1 VVLPRGHLG
10 HRLLHDAAAGHANV
24 SPCCEAA
31 TQAERAQT
39 LTYVQRAIEQAQD
52 RGRTHDL
59 SVLLALEAM
68 LTCATSSGD
77 IDVKE
82 SE

>member
-1 VVLPRGHLG
+1 
-10 HRLLHDAAAGHANV
+10 V

-31 TQAERAQT
+31 TKAERAQT
-39 LTYVQRAIEQAQD
+39 RGYVQRAIEQAQA
-52 RGRTHDL
+52 RGRTHDM

-68 LTCATSSGD
+68 LTCASRGGD

>member
-1 VVLPRGHLG
+1 M
-10 HRLLHDAAAGHANV
+10 

-31 TQAERAQT
+31 TKAERA
-39 LTYVQRAIEQAQD
+39 LTTGYVQRAIEQAQA
-52 RGRTHDL
+52 RGRTHDI

-68 LTCATSSGD
+68 LTCGTRSGD

>member
-1 VVLPRGHLG
+1 VV
-10 HRLLHDAAAGHANV
+10 AV

-31 TQAERAQT
+31 VQAERAQT
-39 LTYVQRAIEQAQD
+39 RGYVQRAIEQAQA

-68 LTCATSSGD
+68 LTCGTRSGD

-82 SE
+82 TT